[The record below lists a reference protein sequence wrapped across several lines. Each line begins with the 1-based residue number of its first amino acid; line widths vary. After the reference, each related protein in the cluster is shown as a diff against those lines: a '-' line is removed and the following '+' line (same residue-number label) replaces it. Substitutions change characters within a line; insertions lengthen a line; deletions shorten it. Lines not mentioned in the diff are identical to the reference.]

1 MKIKKL
7 DKYILYYIIVIK
19 IIGNIMSENIRWK
32 QRFNNFEK
40 AFNLLKSVFEEKDIN
55 ELSLL
60 EQEGVVQ
67 RFEYTYELAWKTLKD
82 YLEYNGS
89 LNNIDI
95 SPRNIFKEA
104 YSAKI
109 IKSQDDF
116 IDMMLSRN
124 LLSHT
129 YDFIKFKEII
139 NKIKNN
145 YLKILNELYSFF
157 LEKIND

>member
-1 MKIKKL
+1 
-7 DKYILYYIIVIK
+7 
-19 IIGNIMSENIRWK
+19 MSENIRWK
-32 QRFNNFEK
+32 QRFKNFEK
-40 AFNLLKSVFEEKDIN
+40 AFNLLKTVFEEKEIE

-60 EQEGVVQ
+60 EQEGVIQ
-67 RFEYTYELAWKTLKD
+67 RFEYTYELACKTLKD

-139 NKIKNN
+139 IKIENN

-157 LEKIND
+157 LERIND

>member
-1 MKIKKL
+1 
-7 DKYILYYIIVIK
+7 
-19 IIGNIMSENIRWK
+19 MSENILWK

-40 AFNLLKSVFEEKDIN
+40 AFNLLKSVFEEREIN

-60 EQEGVVQ
+60 EQEGVIQ
-67 RFEYTYELAWKTLKD
+67 RFKYTYELAWKTLKD

-129 YDFIKFKEII
+129 YDFVKFKEII
-139 NKIKNN
+139 KRIENN
-145 YLKILNELYSFF
+145 YLKILNELYNFF
-157 LEKIND
+157 LERINN

>member
-1 MKIKKL
+1 
-7 DKYILYYIIVIK
+7 
-19 IIGNIMSENIRWK
+19 MSENIRWK
-32 QRFNNFEK
+32 QRFYNFEK
-40 AFNLLKSVFEEKDIN
+40 AFNLLKSVFEEKEIN

-104 YSAKI
+104 YAAKI
-109 IKSQDDF
+109 IKSQDEF

-129 YDFIKFKEII
+129 YDFIKFKEVII
-139 NKIKNN
+139 KIEND

>member
-1 MKIKKL
+1 
-7 DKYILYYIIVIK
+7 
-19 IIGNIMSENIRWK
+19 MSENIRWK
-32 QRFNNFEK
+32 QRFKNFEK
-40 AFNLLKSVFEEKDIN
+40 AFNLLKTVFEEKEIE

-60 EQEGVVQ
+60 EQEGVIQ
-67 RFEYTYELAWKTLKD
+67 RFEYTYELACKTLKD

-139 NKIKNN
+139 IKIENN

-157 LEKIND
+157 LVKIND

>member
-1 MKIKKL
+1 
-7 DKYILYYIIVIK
+7 
-19 IIGNIMSENIRWK
+19 MSENIRWK
-32 QRFNNFEK
+32 QRFNHFEK
-40 AFNLLKSVFEEKDIN
+40 AFNLLKNVFEDRKIE

-60 EQEGVVQ
+60 EKEGVVQ

-82 YLEYNGS
+82 YLEYSGS
-89 LNNIDI
+89 LNNVDI

-109 IKSQDDF
+109 IKNENIF

-129 YDFIKFKEII
+129 YDFVKFEEIFKRI
-139 NKIKNN
+139 END
-145 YLKILNELYSFF
+145 YLKVLNELYNFF
-157 LEKIND
+157 LERINS

>member
-1 MKIKKL
+1 
-7 DKYILYYIIVIK
+7 
-19 IIGNIMSENIRWK
+19 MSENIRWK

-40 AFNLLKSVFEEKDIN
+40 AFNLLKSVFEEKEIN

-109 IKSQDDF
+109 INSQDEF

-157 LEKIND
+157 LERIND

>member
-1 MKIKKL
+1 M
-7 DKYILYYIIVIK
+7 
-19 IIGNIMSENIRWK
+19 
-32 QRFNNFEK
+32 
-40 AFNLLKSVFEEKDIN
+40 N

-60 EQEGVVQ
+60 EQEGVVK
-67 RFEYTYELAWKTLKD
+67 RFEYTYELACKTLKD

-95 SPRNIFKEA
+95 SPINIFKEG

-109 IKSQDDF
+109 INSQDDF
-116 IDMMLSRN
+116 IDMMLRRN

-129 YDFIKFKEII
+129 YDFVKFKEII
-139 NKIKNN
+139 KRIENN
-145 YLKILNELYSFF
+145 YLKILNELYNFF

>member
-1 MKIKKL
+1 
-7 DKYILYYIIVIK
+7 
-19 IIGNIMSENIRWK
+19 MSKNIRWK
-32 QRFNNFEK
+32 QRFYNFEK
-40 AFNLLKSVFEEKDIN
+40 AFNLLKSVFEEKEIN

-104 YSAKI
+104 YAAKI

-129 YDFIKFKEII
+129 YDFIKFKEV
-139 NKIKNN
+139 IKRIEND
-145 YLKILNELYSFF
+145 YLKILNELYNFF
-157 LEKIND
+157 LYKLND

>member
-1 MKIKKL
+1 M
-7 DKYILYYIIVIK
+7 
-19 IIGNIMSENIRWK
+19 
-32 QRFNNFEK
+32 
-40 AFNLLKSVFEEKDIN
+40 
-55 ELSLL
+55 

-104 YSAKI
+104 YSSNI
-109 IKSQDDF
+109 IKSQDEY

-124 LLSHT
+124 LLFYT
-129 YDFIKFKEII
+129 YDFIKFREII
-139 NKIKNN
+139 IKIENN

-157 LEKIND
+157 LDRIND

>member
-1 MKIKKL
+1 MTYNY
-7 DKYILYYIIVIK
+7 D
-19 IIGNIMSENIRWK
+19 IRWK
-32 QRFNNFEK
+32 QRFNNFSK
-40 AFNLLKSVFEEKDIN
+40 AYNLLKSVFEEKKIED
-55 ELSLL
+55 LSLL
-60 EQEGVVQ
+60 EREGVVQ

-82 YLEYNGS
+82 YLEYNGN

-109 IKSQDDF
+109 IKNQESF

-129 YDFIKFKEII
+129 YDFIKFTEII
-139 NKIKNN
+139 EKIENE
-145 YLKILNELYSFF
+145 YLKILNELHNFF
-157 LEKIND
+157 LERINN

>member
-1 MKIKKL
+1 MTYNY
-7 DKYILYYIIVIK
+7 D
-19 IIGNIMSENIRWK
+19 IRWK
-32 QRFNNFEK
+32 QRFNNFSK
-40 AFNLLKSVFEEKDIN
+40 AYNLLKSVFEEKKRED
-55 ELSLL
+55 LSLL
-60 EQEGVVQ
+60 EREGVVQ

-82 YLEYNGS
+82 YLEYNGN

-109 IKSQDDF
+109 IKNQESF

-129 YDFIKFKEII
+129 YDFIKFTEII
-139 NKIKNN
+139 EKIENE
-145 YLKILNELYSFF
+145 YLKILNELHNFF
-157 LEKIND
+157 LERIND